1 MNVLIAESGGFSDE
15 AVEKVRELG
24 NVTLADLNRDSLL
37 TAVAEADV
45 LWVRLRHR
53 IDREVMA
60 AAPHLKII
68 VTPTT
73 GLNHIDLDEAE
84 RRGIRV
90 LSLRGETHFLKEIH
104 ATAEHTIALLFGLL
118 RNLPAAVEHVR
129 SGGWNRDL
137 FRGTELFGKT
147 VGVVGLGRVGHM
159 VARYMA
165 AFGARV
171 YAADTNQESTPA
183 EPAVT
188 FVPLPEL
195 LSRADIV
202 TLHVSLDSATAGF
215 FGAFQFAAMRKGSWF
230 INTARG
236 ELVDEAALIRSLQDG
251 HLAGAALDVL
261 CGEDPDNMYCH
272 PVVAYAREHLNVII
286 TPHIGG
292 CTGES
297 MRKTERFLAERLLAL
312 QYDRGRPDCQIN

>member
-1 MNVLIAESGGFSDE
+1 MKVLIAESGGFSDE
-15 AVEKVRELG
+15 AAEKVRALG
-24 NVTLADLNRDSLL
+24 SVVLADLNRDYLL
-37 TAVAEADV
+37 AAVAEADV

-104 ATAEHTIALLFGLL
+104 ATAEHTIALMLGLL

-137 FRGTELFGKT
+137 SRGSELFGKT
-147 VGVVGLGRVGHM
+147 VGVIGLGRVGHM
-159 VARYMA
+159 VARYLV
-165 AFGARV
+165 AFGAEV
-171 YAADTNQESTPA
+171 YAADSNPESNSA
-183 EPAVT
+183 EPGVT
-188 FVPLPEL
+188 LVPLPEL

-202 TLHVSLDSATAGF
+202 TLHVNLDSATAGF
-215 FGAFQFAAMRKGSWF
+215 FGASQFAAMRKGSWF

-236 ELVDEAALIRSLQDG
+236 ELVDEGALIRLLQDG
-251 HLAGAALDVL
+251 HVAGAALDVL
-261 CGEDPDNMYCH
+261 SGEDPENMSSH
-272 PVVAYAREHLNVII
+272 PMVAYAREHRNVLI

-297 MRKTERFLAERLLAL
+297 MRKTERFLAERLVGHV
-312 QYDRGRPDCQIN
+312 RH